1 MTEHRMLDFLRAVIS
16 AEPNLQTPIVAPLRF
31 EVRTGCIVPPKQQMR
46 NQDYKVLIWK
56 YKVRDLNEFAKFLD
70 AWEKPFS
77 DSYHGNAIAQGNITG
92 APSPAGIV
100 PQGVDLIIRDSYLGT
115 FPSRG
120 VGGAPANRFTTAWGG
135 TLESI
140 TRIEKCRVAIS
151 SELTTIDLQTLAG
164 QIAQLLSYVSG
175 DVEAEILDPSIGF

>member
-16 AEPNLQTPIVAPLRF
+16 AEPNLEAPFVAPLRM

-46 NQDYKVLIWK
+46 GQNYKVLIWK
-56 YKVRDLNEFAKFLD
+56 YKVRDLNEFATFLGT
-70 AWEKPFS
+70 WEQPFS
-77 DSYHGNAIAQGNITG
+77 DSYHNDAIAQGKITNVQ
-92 APSPAGIV
+92 APGII
-100 PQGVDLIIRDSYLGT
+100 PQGLSLIIRDSYLGT

-140 TRIEKCRVAIS
+140 TRIETCRVAIS
-151 SELTTIDLQTLAG
+151 SELPTSDLQALAG
-164 QIAQLLSYVSG
+164 QIAELLSYVSG
-175 DVEAEILDPSIGF
+175 EVEADILDPSIGF

>member
-1 MTEHRMLDFLRAVIS
+1 MLDFLRAVIS
-16 AEPNLQTPIVAPLRF
+16 AEPNLQGPIVAPLRF

-56 YKVRDLNEFAKFLD
+56 YKVRDLNEFAAFLD
-70 AWEKPFS
+70 KWEKPFS
-77 DSYHGNAIAQGNITG
+77 DTYHGNAMAQGDITNVP
-92 APSPAGIV
+92 APGGII
-100 PQGVDLIIRDSYLGT
+100 PQGLSLIIKDSYLGT

-140 TRIEKCRVAIS
+140 TRIEKCRVAIR
-151 SELTTIDLQTLAG
+151 SELATPDLQKLAE
-164 QIAQLLSYVSG
+164 QIAELLSYVSG
-175 DVEAEILDPSIGF
+175 DVEADILDPSIGF